1 MFSGVMADLARERAS
16 MARDME
22 LITES
27 VKDAKLQEAIMIY
40 ENCDKEHRLYTE
52 DAMISPEEQE
62 EIKHAIEQIPD
73 TDDDAPAQIER
84 ILNASTDDMS
94 VDQMLGITA
103 MSEPSH
109 TDVLDGLRTTANEM
123 DKEEDECGK

>member
-27 VKDAKLQEAIMIY
+27 VKDAKLQEAILVY

-52 DAMISPEEQE
+52 DALISPEEKD

-94 VDQMLGITA
+94 IDQMLGITG

-109 TDVLDGLRTTANEM
+109 TDVLEGLRTTANEM
-123 DKEEDECGK
+123 DDEEIECGK

>member
-52 DAMISPEEQE
+52 DAMIPPEEQE